1 MASVRICVWNA
12 TRQDWDCGGDVLP
25 VAHWPAAPSEAQV
38 GAMQGQGPDPTARGG
53 VAAYSIW
60 LRLINPPA
68 PDRGPHD

>member
-1 MASVRICVWNA
+1 MPGVVVWLRDGDRATWIGAVPPVR
-12 TRQDWDCGGDVLP
+12 
-25 VAHWPAAPSEAQV
+25 HWPAAPSEAQV